1 MREYNDDESMKR
13 SKRCFKSLS
22 SLKLSFFFLF
32 SFLSIIFEASRR
44 FSGRNSFFY
53 PHLFLKRELKEI
65 DEKFSNIVDF
75 SSRF

>member
-1 MREYNDDESMKR
+1 MRGYNDDESMKR

-22 SLKLSFFFLF
+22 SLKLSFFFFFPF
-32 SFLSIIFEASRR
+32 SRSFSRR
-44 FSGRNSFFY
+44 FSGPNSFFY